1 MPIVSQLARATISNL
16 YFDCTPCLALFPA
29 RPQRWTATAGL
40 MSGIIVSY
48 SGRPIP
54 LIAFLSRGP
63 HRIAPESPAARI
75 GRLPKR
81 CAFGSRQK
89 VRPSPLNRALIPST
103 GCHAFWKADAHWSQ
117 KVSPTCAPL
126 LSQNLYLSGQRS
138 KTRLSI
144 ERKGLRPSAIPFW
157 DTMPRRVPDGTPIRV
172 ISGVP
177 PPLPSEARDRA
188 APRRPSS

>member
-1 MPIVSQLARATISNL
+1 
-16 YFDCTPCLALFPA
+16 
-29 RPQRWTATAGL
+29 

-126 LSQNLYLSGQRS
+126 PVPEPLLFGTAPEKRAYRQRG
-138 KTRLSI
+138 KALEPPQHHFGTTAPR
-144 ERKGLRPSAIPFW
+144 SA
-157 DTMPRRVPDGTPIRV
+157 PDGAPAGNPCRLTDITAR
-172 ISGVP
+172 SQQP
-177 PPLPSEARDRA
+177 PDSDAAGERRRGTSCDAGSKAR
-188 APRRPSS
+188 RRTEEYFRSLQITQEPD